1 LRDKKRNFSAQAA
14 ERQRSAAGAWNCGA
28 VKISWIESNVREE
41 DRKMKFFGGAQ
52 SLLEFEISVR
62 RPGRRIFFR
71 LLAPSLILVLLGF
84 GATVFAQSIKF
95 GYAALNAG
103 QVAPWIAKEAGY
115 LSKYGIEADL
125 IYIPAVAATQ
135 ALIAGEIQLA
145 QVTGVSTSGAI
156 LAGAD
161 VRIIASV
168 QNKLAGT
175 IYSRP
180 EITSPEQL
188 KGKKLGISRFGAL
201 SDTAVSIFLQHF
213 GLKRNTD
220 VAVVQMGGLPEII
233 TALERGAIQ
242 AGFANPPQTSRA
254 KKLGMR
260 QLFDL
265 NTLGVDLQ
273 QTCVTVTT
281 KYLRERRPVVKGF
294 IQAYSEGLH
303 RFITDRD
310 FSMRVMKK
318 YLRIDDKD
326 ILDDAYTFYS
336 EKLEKIPYPTLKGIK
351 FIIDEMAERNPQA
364 KKATPEGFVEL
375 SVLQELDQSGFFTQL
390 WKN

>member
-1 LRDKKRNFSAQAA
+1 
-14 ERQRSAAGAWNCGA
+14 
-28 VKISWIESNVREE
+28 
-41 DRKMKFFGGAQ
+41 MKFFGRAQ
-52 SLLEFEISVR
+52 SLLEFGISVC
-62 RPGRRIFFR
+62 RPGRLVFFR
-71 LLAPSLILVLLGF
+71 PLAPSLILTLVSFSTG
-84 GATVFAQSIKF
+84 VFAQPIKF

-145 QVTGVSTSGAI
+145 QVTGVSTAGAI

-175 IYSRP
+175 IYARP

-188 KGKKLGISRFGAL
+188 KGKNLGISRFGAL
-201 SDTAVSIFLQHF
+201 SDTAVSIFLQRF

-220 VAVVQMGGLPEII
+220 VAVVQMGGLPEIV
-233 TALERGAIQ
+233 TALERGGIQ

-260 QLFDL
+260 ELFDL
-265 NTLGVDLQ
+265 NTLGVELQ

-281 KYLRERRPVVKGF
+281 KYLRERRPVVKSF
-294 IQAYSEGLH
+294 IQAYAEGLH

-310 FSMRVMKK
+310 FSVRVMKK
-318 YLRIDDKD
+318 YLRIDDRE
-326 ILDDAYTFYS
+326 ILDDAYKFYS

-351 FIIDEMAERNPQA
+351 FIIDEIAERNPQA
-364 KKATPEGFVEL
+364 KKASPESFVDL
-375 SVLQELDQSGFFTQL
+375 SVLQELEQSGFFAQL